1 MTPAAPSLSPPQRRA
16 LALIGVDVWVLR
28 ARDAARESG
37 AATAPVRGEAAA
49 APHSAGATP
58 AAPRVV
64 FAADGAIDFDGPAG
78 PLLRHLALA
87 LGVDPAAVA
96 FGAPREGLPCVCFGS
111 APGAVSD
118 ALLAPPLATL
128 RASARARR
136 ALWIDLR
143 ALARRLRG

>member
-1 MTPAAPSLSPPQRRA
+1 MAAATPALSSPQRRA

-28 ARDAARESG
+28 SRDAAREAAEAPSPHVL
-37 AATAPVRGEAAA
+37 ATASPARRTT
-49 APHSAGATP
+49 S

-64 FAADGAIDFDGPAG
+64 FAADGAVDFSGATG

-96 FGAPREGLPCVCFGS
+96 FGAPREGLPCVCFGA
-111 APGAVSD
+111 APGAAAD
-118 ALLAPPLATL
+118 AVLAPPLATL

-136 ALWIDLR
+136 ALWPDLR